1 MIEDCGGFEVPVLI
15 GVLAAAATPAAVIDR
30 LNREIGTIVRRPEN
44 QEAWGRMGATALAST
59 PAEYR
64 AMIEAEIEKWAR
76 LIRDAKL
83 KLDS

>member
-44 QEAWGRMGATALAST
+44 
-59 PAEYR
+59 
-64 AMIEAEIEKWAR
+64 
-76 LIRDAKL
+76 
-83 KLDS
+83 